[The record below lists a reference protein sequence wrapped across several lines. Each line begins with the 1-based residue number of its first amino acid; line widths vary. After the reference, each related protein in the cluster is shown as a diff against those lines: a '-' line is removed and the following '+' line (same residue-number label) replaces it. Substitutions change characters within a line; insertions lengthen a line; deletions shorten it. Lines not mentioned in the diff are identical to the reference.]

1 MGARCYW
8 AGAVAFPS
16 PLGRPRM
23 KSACSSKGD
32 DARQKA
38 LGLRRIAVFRD

>member
-8 AGAVAFPS
+8 AGAVAFRS
-16 PLGRPRM
+16 PLGGPCM

-38 LGLRRIAVFRD
+38 VGLRKIAVFRD